1 VDPKVTIAKHR
12 STRKKHRVVDRH
24 KVEELDLFAEN
35 TYDLYSQKQSILAN
49 IARRR
54 KNGTYDPKKA
64 PKLWMY
70 WVDSAS
76 KQYRKE
82 FPAATFD
89 KPTREALAKELAKRY
104 DLEAYFERLSGRP
117 SARGEE

>member
-1 VDPKVTIAKHR
+1 VIKRR

-35 TYDLYSQKQSILAN
+35 TSGLYNQKKSILAN
-49 IARRR
+49 ILRRR
-54 KNGTYDPKKA
+54 KSGTYDPKKA

-70 WVDSAS
+70 WVDAAS

-82 FPAATFD
+82 FPHSGIGGRGQVFD

-104 DLEAYFERLSGRP
+104 AKGVE
-117 SARGEE
+117 

>member
-1 VDPKVTIAKHR
+1 MSIAKRR
-12 STRKKHRVVDRH
+12 STRKKHHIVDRRV
-24 KVEELDLFAEN
+24 VEELGLFAEN
-35 TYDLYSQKQSILAN
+35 TGELYNQKKSILAN

-82 FPAATFD
+82 FPGTTFD

-104 DLEAYFERLSGRP
+104 
-117 SARGEE
+117 ARGEE

>member
-1 VDPKVTIAKHR
+1 MAIAKRR

-24 KVEELDLFAEN
+24 KVEELHLFAEN
-35 TYDLYSQKQSILAN
+35 TSELYSQKQSILAN
-49 IARRR
+49 VTRRR
-54 KNGTYDPKKA
+54 KSGTYDPKKA

-82 FPAATFD
+82 FPGTTFD

-104 DLEAYFERLSGRP
+104 
-117 SARGEE
+117 ARGEE

>member
-1 VDPKVTIAKHR
+1 VAKVAIAKRR
-12 STRKKHRVVDRH
+12 STRKKHRVVDRRV
-24 KVEELDLFAEN
+24 VEELDLFAEN
-35 TYDLYSQKQSILAN
+35 TGELYNQKKSILAN

-82 FPAATFD
+82 FPGTTFD

-104 DLEAYFERLSGRP
+104 SKGR
-117 SARGEE
+117 E

>member
-1 VDPKVTIAKHR
+1 MSIAKRR

-24 KVEELDLFAEN
+24 MVEELHLFAEN
-35 TYDLYSQKQSILAN
+35 TSELYSQKQSILAN

-82 FPAATFD
+82 FPGTTFD

-104 DLEAYFERLSGRP
+104 
-117 SARGEE
+117 ARGEE